1 MDGFS
6 MDLPA
11 GARFVLERLTGA
23 GFAAY
28 VVGGCV
34 RDAMRGDAPKDYDVC
49 TSALPE
55 ETKRVFS
62 DCRTVDTG
70 LAHGTVTVIARGE
83 PYEVTTF
90 RVDGAYADHRHP
102 DRVDF
107 VRQVERDLARRD
119 FTVNAMAYNPWQ
131 GLCDPFGGRAD
142 LRAGCI
148 RCVGEPARRFS
159 EDALRILRALRFAAT
174 NAFAIEAETARAA
187 RALAPDLA
195 HVARERVTAE
205 LCKLLCG
212 RAAGAVVRAFPDVLA
227 QALPA
232 PLCAEGLDAVP
243 PEVALR
249 LAHALHAAPDP
260 GAALA
265 ALRLP
270 KRTERAVRELIA
282 HFGAPR
288 PETPAQARRLLRDI
302 GPERAAELARLRA
315 WPPGA
320 LEEALARGDAYSI
333 PQLAITGA
341 DLAAAGIPAGPGVGR
356 LLRAL
361 LDGVVEGEIENERA
375 ALLCAAQRWNLQEE
389 ESCR

>member
-1 MDGFS
+1 MKEEKLTGRGKAKLVVRYLRPVAWLFALGLLMSLFS
-6 MDLPA
+6 QVFNALIPQIVRVTVDSVLGTEKPQLPA
-11 GARFVLERLTGA
+11 ALA
-23 GFAAY
+23 G
-28 VVGGCV
+28 
-34 RDAMRGDAPKDYDVC
+34 
-49 TSALPE
+49 ALPIE
-55 ETKRVFS
+55 ALR
-62 DCRTVDTG
+62 
-70 LAHGTVTVIARGE
+70 
-83 PYEVTTF
+83 
-90 RVDGAYADHRHP
+90 ADP
-102 DRVDF
+102 
-107 VRQVERDLARRD
+107 
-119 FTVNAMAYNPWQ
+119 AMALVW
-131 GLCDPFGGRAD
+131 
-142 LRAGCI
+142 
-148 RCVGEPARRFS
+148 
-159 EDALRILRALRFAAT
+159 
-174 NAFAIEAETARAA
+174 
-187 RALAPDLA
+187 
-195 HVARERVTAE
+195 
-205 LCKLLCG
+205 
-212 RAAGAVVRAFPDVLA
+212 AAGAVVRAFPDVLA

-288 PETPAQARRLLRDI
+288 PKTPAQARRLLRDI

-375 ALLCAAQRWNLQEE
+375 SLLRAAQRWNLPEE

>member
-1 MDGFS
+1 M
-6 MDLPA
+6 
-11 GARFVLERLTGA
+11 
-23 GFAAY
+23 
-28 VVGGCV
+28 
-34 RDAMRGDAPKDYDVC
+34 
-49 TSALPE
+49 
-55 ETKRVFS
+55 
-62 DCRTVDTG
+62 
-70 LAHGTVTVIARGE
+70 
-83 PYEVTTF
+83 
-90 RVDGAYADHRHP
+90 
-102 DRVDF
+102 
-107 VRQVERDLARRD
+107 
-119 FTVNAMAYNPWQ
+119 
-131 GLCDPFGGRAD
+131 
-142 LRAGCI
+142 
-148 RCVGEPARRFS
+148 
-159 EDALRILRALRFAAT
+159 
-174 NAFAIEAETARAA
+174 
-187 RALAPDLA
+187 
-195 HVARERVTAE
+195 
-205 LCKLLCG
+205 
-212 RAAGAVVRAFPDVLA
+212 RAFPDVLA

-361 LDGVVEGEIENERA
+361 LDGVVEGEIANERA

>member
-1 MDGFS
+1 M
-6 MDLPA
+6 
-11 GARFVLERLTGA
+11 
-23 GFAAY
+23 
-28 VVGGCV
+28 
-34 RDAMRGDAPKDYDVC
+34 
-49 TSALPE
+49 
-55 ETKRVFS
+55 
-62 DCRTVDTG
+62 
-70 LAHGTVTVIARGE
+70 
-83 PYEVTTF
+83 
-90 RVDGAYADHRHP
+90 
-102 DRVDF
+102 
-107 VRQVERDLARRD
+107 
-119 FTVNAMAYNPWQ
+119 
-131 GLCDPFGGRAD
+131 
-142 LRAGCI
+142 
-148 RCVGEPARRFS
+148 
-159 EDALRILRALRFAAT
+159 
-174 NAFAIEAETARAA
+174 
-187 RALAPDLA
+187 
-195 HVARERVTAE
+195 
-205 LCKLLCG
+205 
-212 RAAGAVVRAFPDVLA
+212 RAFPDVLA

-288 PETPAQARRLLRDI
+288 PETPAQARRLLREI

-315 WPPGA
+315 WPPGV

-361 LDGVVEGEIENERA
+361 LDGVVEGENRKRARVAPLRRTALESTRGGILQMNQGVEILRALAARAAECAADPVNAERA
-375 ALLCAAQRWNLQEE
+375 KLYRAVNDRTWSAPWSCSRRSPGTNSQEE
-389 ESCR
+389 ALRARCTDPDFAALETYLRREIYLWEHAQADRIFRPYLPVPKAVEITSVGLNVREEERGKESGGIYSHRYENQLKDDGDLAKLRDPEVRYDHAETMRRFSKAAEAVGDILPVKLMGLETGYGPGA